1 MVDQKLEEEIN
12 LLHSR
17 ICQALGDPKRLL
29 ILYAL
34 SEGAQCVNELVD
46 VLSLPQP
53 TVSRHLAILR
63 ERGLVHV
70 DRQGTASF
78 YSLVDARVIEALD
91 VLRAILASQLAASAE
106 LAQSLQ

>member
-1 MVDQKLEEEIN
+1 MVDQKLEQEIN

-17 ICQALGDPKRLL
+17 ICQALGDPKRVL

-34 SEGAQCVNELVD
+34 SEGAKCVNELVD

-63 ERGLVHV
+63 ARGLVHV

-78 YSLVDARVIEALD
+78 YSLVDTRIIEALD

>member
-1 MVDQKLEEEIN
+1 MVDQKLEQEIY

-17 ICQALGDPKRLL
+17 ICQALGDPKRVL

-34 SEGAQCVNELVD
+34 SEGTKCVNELVEA
-46 VLSLPQP
+46 LGLPQP
-53 TVSRHLAILR
+53 TVSRHLGVLR
-63 ERGLVHV
+63 ARGLVHV

-78 YSLVDARVIEALD
+78 YSLVDARIIEALD